1 MSISDTLAAI
11 RKERGYYQ
19 KEVASA
25 LRVSPGTISNYES
38 GRHLPDPTT
47 ICQFA
52 NFYQVTTDYLLGR
65 TKYTCDLSLL
75 DAPLTD
81 SYTIGDLLNTTLELS
96 PQSKKA
102 LAEYIELLKLRE
114 TVPTKSKNGATVSK
128 KKS

>member
-1 MSISDTLAAI
+1 MSISDTLTTL

-25 LRVSPGTISNYES
+25 LRVSPGTISNYEN
-38 GRHLPDPTT
+38 GRHLPDPET

-65 TKYTCDLSLL
+65 TNYTCDLSLL

-81 SYTIGDLLNTTLELS
+81 SYTVGDLLNTTLELS
-96 PQSKKA
+96 PQNKRA
-102 LAEYIELLKLRE
+102 LAEYIELLKLRDI
-114 TVPTKSKNGATVSK
+114 VPAKFKAGASISKEK
-128 KKS
+128 K